1 MSALP
6 RFSDIDLLG
15 YGERVINLNSEIA
28 DRALDLRV
36 AQQELN
42 RPKISRFLI
51 DQRCLSSCG
60 PRRFVRRDSVR
71 NSCRGRA
78 IMRSFQSAGGSLTH
92 RETGARPRSRHGQNR
107 RRERDS
113 IKAWKGGEAISPH
126 K

>member
-15 YGERVINLNSEIA
+15 YGERVINLDSEIA

-51 DQRCLSSCG
+51 DQRCLRPTQRMGAKQLRVKSDACHPFRKKPSILAS
-60 PRRFVRRDSVR
+60 RHELAVRPSVVNR
-71 NSCRGRA
+71 NSPGLLPAALR
-78 IMRSFQSAGGSLTH
+78 
-92 RETGARPRSRHGQNR
+92 
-107 RRERDS
+107 
-113 IKAWKGGEAISPH
+113 
-126 K
+126 

>member
-15 YGERVINLNSEIA
+15 YGERVIDLDSEIA

-51 DQRCLSSCG
+51 D
-60 PRRFVRRDSVR
+60 
-71 NSCRGRA
+71 
-78 IMRSFQSAGGSLTH
+78 
-92 RETGARPRSRHGQNR
+92 
-107 RRERDS
+107 
-113 IKAWKGGEAISPH
+113 
-126 K
+126 